1 MTAIESSSYNF
12 RNKFKAQI
20 EKFGLKQSFFE
31 STFDTAMKM
40 SKENFKTLLWN
51 LSFEESA
58 SNALASL
65 GLSVNKENFSKELI
79 TPLRNELRYQFT
91 VKICN
96 GEDFLI
102 PSFATSSEEGKI
114 FDRFSKKFGTD
125 KILVS
130 EIGEIALNFVTCA
143 SGEHIERTIF
153 LLKSKGR
160 ENFQY
165 GGLRNL
171 GLKDYEASALLP
183 KAEALGTFIS
193 ELYQIVLENGGS
205 SQTAENVAA
214 VTTPFANLG
223 ALIEQNGIEL
233 PESCD
238 ESTTTQE
245 DTSASTSPDDVTSTA
260 KTQEASSL
268 EGTNVLEV
276 KNPISPVVDQI
287 IAHADLVDDF
297 LAIYRE
303 LMSAGLD
310 IQYLI
315 SKRFAVQELLD
326 GYFDLVEAASEN
338 L

>member
-20 EKFGLKQSFFE
+20 EKFGLTKSFFD
-31 STFDTAMKM
+31 SIFDTAMKM

-65 GLSVNKENFSKELI
+65 GLSVNKEHFAKELI
-79 TPLRNELRYQFT
+79 IPLRNELRYQFT
-91 VKICN
+91 VEICN

-102 PSFATSSEEGKI
+102 PSFATSSEEGKV

-125 KILVS
+125 KILAN
-130 EIGEIALNFVTCA
+130 EIWEKALSFVTCA

-171 GLKDYEASALLP
+171 GLKYYEASALLP

-205 SQTAENVAA
+205 SQTAENVTA
-214 VTTPFANLG
+214 VSTPFANLG